1 MRRITCLLAC
11 TFITIVAFSQKTKLN
26 ELTVDRPGVAETPF
40 TVPKG
45 MYQFEV
51 GFDYFKRYNGEIYN
65 LPTVLFRTGI
75 IEGAELRLSTK
86 QLLDKTEAV
95 PYNEISPLS
104 VGVKLHLLKQ
114 NHGFPETDLL
124 TNLIVPIGPSA
135 PTKNLGPEFLLLFQN
150 DFYPNTAIN
159 YNVGVYWDHIRQRNY
174 FTGSFCFNY
183 LPSETVGLF
192 AEYFTYVPDK

>member
-1 MRRITCLLAC
+1 MKRIWCFLGC
-11 TFITIVAFSQKTKLN
+11 TFMITAAFSQKTKLN

-65 LPTVLFRTGI
+65 LPVVLFRTGI
-75 IEGAELRLSTK
+75 SERAELRLSTK

-104 VGVKLHLLKQ
+104 V
-114 NHGFPETDLL
+114 
-124 TNLIVPIGPSA
+124 
-135 PTKNLGPEFLLLFQN
+135 
-150 DFYPNTAIN
+150 
-159 YNVGVYWDHIRQRNY
+159 
-174 FTGSFCFNY
+174 
-183 LPSETVGLF
+183 
-192 AEYFTYVPDK
+192 

>member
-1 MRRITCLLAC
+1 MKRITCLLAC
-11 TFITIVAFSQKTKLN
+11 TFITIATFAQKTKLN

-65 LPTVLFRTGI
+65 LPIVLFRAGI
-75 IEGAELRLSTK
+75 TNGAELRLSTK

-114 NHGFPETDLL
+114 NHGIPEMDLL
-124 TNLIVPIGPSA
+124 TNLIVPIGPSV

-159 YNVGVYWDHIRQRNY
+159 YNAGVYWDHVRQRNY
-174 FTGSFCFNY
+174 FYRIFLFQ
-183 LPSETVGLF
+183 LP
-192 AEYFTYVPDK
+192 AK